1 MKDTLR
7 LKILWTWI
15 KIRANSF
22 IKTLVNNMK
31 RKPTKVPWTLSLM
44 KKKNIVL
51 QKTLHQNRYFTCCY
65 TFFFS
70 QTIYWHIGWFLPQ
83 FIYLHFCLLIFI
95 FILRMLKFIQCLYA
109 SYIKTS
115 KVLIRF
121 NGLFIRFSSSKCCF
135 LPSYFYEKILPVNKE
150 LLLIAKITP
159 GLNTCRC
166 RARAAQFSAC

>member
-1 MKDTLR
+1 
-7 LKILWTWI
+7 
-15 KIRANSF
+15 
-22 IKTLVNNMK
+22 
-31 RKPTKVPWTLSLM
+31 M
-44 KKKNIVL
+44 KKK
-51 QKTLHQNRYFTCCY
+51 TLFFKKHCTKIDISLVVIH
-65 TFFFS
+65 FFS
-70 QTIYWHIGWFLPQ
+70 LKR
-83 FIYLHFCLLIFI
+83 FIDILDGFCLLIFI
-95 FILRMLKFIQCLYA
+95 FILRILKFIQCLYA

-166 RARAAQFSAC
+166 LARAAQFSAC